1 MYYNISKNYE
11 CNMKDKNFISSAL
24 KVIEIESKAVM
35 SLSNQIQPD
44 FESLCSNILDIKGK
58 LILMGIGKSGH
69 IAQKI
74 SATLSSTGTSSFF
87 IHPTEAA
94 HGDLGMISKQDA
106 ILILSNSGQ
115 TKEIIEILPALK
127 RSTTN
132 IFTLTNNDQSTIAKA
147 GKINLVINADEEAC
161 PLDLAPTSSTTIALV
176 FGDAL
181 AIALLEARG
190 FGKDDFAKSHP
201 AGQLGKKL
209 TTLVQDLAVM
219 NEQTP
224 IVNQATYLKDALMV
238 ITEKKLG
245 VTLVSNEEKVI
256 GIFTDGDLRRC
267 LNNEIDLNKTPIKDV
282 MTTNFKSIQSD
293 ALAIDA
299 AEIMEKDK
307 IFSLVVNSST
317 NGGNSMGII
326 TMHQLLEAG
335 II

>member
-1 MYYNISKNYE
+1 MKN
-11 CNMKDKNFISSAL
+11 KNFTSSAL
-24 KVIEIESKAVM
+24 RVIEIESRAVM
-35 SLSNQIQPD
+35 SLSKQIQPD
-44 FESLCSNILDIKGK
+44 FENLCKEILKIKGK

-106 ILILSNSGQ
+106 ILILSNSGE
-115 TKEIIEILPALK
+115 TKEIIEILSALK
-127 RSTTN
+127 RSTVN
-132 IFTLTNNDQSTIAKA
+132 IFTLTNNNQSSIARA
-147 GKINLVINADEEAC
+147 GKVNLVINADEEAC

-190 FGKDDFAKSHP
+190 FNKDDFAKSHP

-209 TTLVQDLAVM
+209 TILVQDLAVM
-219 NEQTP
+219 NEKAP
-224 IVNQATYLKDALMV
+224 IVNQSTSLKEALMV
-238 ITEKKLG
+238 VTEKKLG
-245 VTLVSNEEKVI
+245 VTLVSNENKVV

-267 LNNEIDLNKTPIKDV
+267 LNNEVDLKTTPIKDV
-282 MTTNFKSIQSD
+282 MTTNFKSIKSD

-299 AEIMEKDK
+299 AEIMEKNK
-307 IFSLVVNSST
+307 IFSLVVNPTINKSKSI
-317 NGGNSMGII
+317 GVI

>member
-1 MYYNISKNYE
+1 
-11 CNMKDKNFISSAL
+11 MKDKDFISSAL
-24 KVIEIESKAVM
+24 KVIEIESNAVKN
-35 SLSNQIQPD
+35 LSNQIKFD
-44 FESLCSNILDIKGK
+44 FEDLCSNILNSRGK

-74 SATLSSTGTSSFF
+74 SATLSSTGTASFF

-94 HGDLGMISKQDA
+94 HGDLGMIDKEDS
-106 ILILSNSGQ
+106 ILILSNSGE

-127 RSTTN
+127 RSTAN
-132 IFTLTNNDQSTIAKA
+132 IFTLTNNNQSTIAKA
-147 GKINLVINADEEAC
+147 GTINLMIKADEEAC

-190 FGKDDFAKSHP
+190 FSKDDFAKSHP

-209 TTLVQDLAVM
+209 TTLVKDLAVM
-219 NEQTP
+219 NEKAPMVDQT
-224 IVNQATYLKDALMV
+224 TSLKEALMV
-238 ITEKKLG
+238 VTEKKLG
-245 VTLVSNEEKVI
+245 LTLVLNKKKIV
-256 GIFTDGDLRRC
+256 GVFTDGDLRRC
-267 LNNEIDLNKTPIKDV
+267 LNDEVDINNTPIKDV
-282 MTTNFKSIQSD
+282 MTIKFKSIDSN

-299 AEIMEKDK
+299 AEIMEKNK

-317 NGGNSMGII
+317 HKEDTIGII

>member
-1 MYYNISKNYE
+1 
-11 CNMKDKNFISSAL
+11 MKDKDFISSAL
-24 KVIEIESKAVM
+24 KVIEIESNAVKN
-35 SLSNQIQPD
+35 LSNQIKSD
-44 FESLCSNILDIKGK
+44 FEDLCSNILNSRGK
-58 LILMGIGKSGH
+58 LILMGVGKSGH

-74 SATLSSTGTSSFF
+74 SATLSSTGTASFF

-94 HGDLGMISKQDA
+94 HGDLGMIDKEDS
-106 ILILSNSGQ
+106 ILILSNSGE

-127 RSTTN
+127 RSTPN
-132 IFTLTNNDQSTIAKA
+132 IFTLTNNNQSTIAKA
-147 GKINLVINADEEAC
+147 GTINLMIKADEEAC
-161 PLDLAPTSSTTIALV
+161 PLNLAPTSSTTIALV

-190 FGKDDFAKSHP
+190 FSKDDFAKSHP

-219 NEQTP
+219 NEKAPMVDQT
-224 IVNQATYLKDALMV
+224 TSLKEALMV
-238 ITEKKLG
+238 VTEKKLG
-245 VTLVSNEEKVI
+245 LTLVLNKKKIV
-256 GIFTDGDLRRC
+256 GVFTDGDLRRC
-267 LNNEIDLNKTPIKDV
+267 LNDEVDINNTPIKDV
-282 MTTNFKSIQSD
+282 MTIKFKSIDSN

-299 AEIMEKDK
+299 AEIMEKNK

-317 NGGNSMGII
+317 HKEDTIGII

>member
-1 MYYNISKNYE
+1 
-11 CNMKDKNFISSAL
+11 MKDKNFISSAL
-24 KVIEIESKAVM
+24 KVIEIESNAVS
-35 SLSNQIQPD
+35 SLSNQIKPD
-44 FESLCSNILDIKGK
+44 FEDLCSNILNTQGK

-74 SATLSSTGTSSFF
+74 SATLSSTGTASFF

-94 HGDLGMISKQDA
+94 HGDLGMINKKDS
-106 ILILSNSGQ
+106 ILILSNSGE

-127 RSTTN
+127 RSTSN
-132 IFTLTNNDQSTIAKA
+132 IFTLTNNNQSTIAKA

-190 FGKDDFAKSHP
+190 FSKDDFAKSHP

-219 NEQTP
+219 NEKAPMVDQT
-224 IVNQATYLKDALMV
+224 TSLKEALMV
-238 ITEKKLG
+238 VTEKKLG
-245 VTLVSNEEKVI
+245 LTLVLNNKKIV
-256 GIFTDGDLRRC
+256 GVFTDGDLRRC
-267 LNNEIDLNKTPIKDV
+267 LNNQVDINNTPIKDV
-282 MTTNFKSIQSD
+282 MTVKFKSIEGN

-299 AEIMEKDK
+299 AEIMEKNK
-307 IFSLVVNSST
+307 IFSLVVNSLT
-317 NGGNSMGII
+317 NEEDNVGII

>member
-1 MYYNISKNYE
+1 
-11 CNMKDKNFISSAL
+11 MKDKDFISSAL
-24 KVIEIESKAVM
+24 KVIEIESNAVKN
-35 SLSNQIQPD
+35 LSNQIKSD
-44 FESLCSNILDIKGK
+44 FEDLCSNILNSRGK

-74 SATLSSTGTSSFF
+74 SATLSSTGTASFF

-94 HGDLGMISKQDA
+94 HGDLGMIDKEDS
-106 ILILSNSGQ
+106 ILILSNSGE

-127 RSTTN
+127 RSTAN
-132 IFTLTNNDQSTIAKA
+132 IFTLTNNNQSTIAKA
-147 GKINLVINADEEAC
+147 GTINLMIKADEEAC

-190 FGKDDFAKSHP
+190 FSKDDFAKSHP

-219 NEQTP
+219 NEKAPMVDQT
-224 IVNQATYLKDALMV
+224 TSLKEALMV
-238 ITEKKLG
+238 VTEKKLG
-245 VTLVSNEEKVI
+245 LTLVLNKKKIV
-256 GIFTDGDLRRC
+256 GVFTDGDLRRC
-267 LNNEIDLNKTPIKDV
+267 LNDEVDINNTPIKDV
-282 MTTNFKSIQSD
+282 MTIKFKSIDSN

-299 AEIMEKDK
+299 AEIMEKNK

-317 NGGNSMGII
+317 HKKDIIGII

>member
-1 MYYNISKNYE
+1 
-11 CNMKDKNFISSAL
+11 MKDKDFISSAL
-24 KVIEIESKAVM
+24 KVIEIESNAVKN
-35 SLSNQIQPD
+35 LSNQIKSD
-44 FESLCSNILDIKGK
+44 FEDLCSNILNARGK

-74 SATLSSTGTSSFF
+74 SATLSSTGTASFF

-94 HGDLGMISKQDA
+94 HGDLGMIDKEDS
-106 ILILSNSGQ
+106 ILILSNSGE

-127 RSTTN
+127 RSTPN
-132 IFTLTNNDQSTIAKA
+132 IFTLTNNNQSTIAKA
-147 GKINLVINADEEAC
+147 GTINLMIKADEEAC

-190 FGKDDFAKSHP
+190 FSKDDFAKSHP

-219 NEQTP
+219 NEKAPMVDQT
-224 IVNQATYLKDALMV
+224 TSLKEALMV
-238 ITEKKLG
+238 VTEKKLG
-245 VTLVSNEEKVI
+245 LTLVLNKKKIV
-256 GIFTDGDLRRC
+256 GVFTDGDLRRC
-267 LNNEIDLNKTPIKDV
+267 LNDEVDINNTPIKDV
-282 MTTNFKSIQSD
+282 MTIKFKSIDSN

-299 AEIMEKDK
+299 AEIMEKNK

-317 NGGNSMGII
+317 HKEDTIGII

>member
-1 MYYNISKNYE
+1 
-11 CNMKDKNFISSAL
+11 MKDKNFINSAL
-24 KVIEIESKAVM
+24 SVIEIESKAVM
-35 SLSNQIQPD
+35 NLRNQIQSD
-44 FESLCSNILDIKGK
+44 FENLCSNILQIKGK

-94 HGDLGMISKQDA
+94 HGDLGMINKKDA
-106 ILILSNSGQ
+106 ILILSNSGE

-127 RSTTN
+127 RSTAN

-147 GKINLVINADEEAC
+147 GKINLVINAEEEAC
-161 PLDLAPTSSTTIALV
+161 PLNLAPTSSTTIALV

-181 AIALLEARG
+181 AIALLDERG
-190 FGKDDFAKSHP
+190 FSKDDFAKSHP

-209 TTLVQDLAVM
+209 TTLVQDLAAT
-219 NEQTP
+219 NEKAP
-224 IVNQATYLKDALMV
+224 IVNEAISLKDALIEV
-238 ITEKKLG
+238 TEKKLG
-245 VTLVSNEEKVI
+245 VTLVSDGKKVV

-267 LNNEIDLNKTPIKDV
+267 LNDDVDLNKTPIKDV
-282 MTTNFKSIQSD
+282 MTTNFKSIKCND
-293 ALAIDA
+293 LAIDA
-299 AEIMEKDK
+299 AEIMEKNK

-317 NGGNSMGII
+317 NQADSIGII

>member
-1 MYYNISKNYE
+1 
-11 CNMKDKNFISSAL
+11 MKDKNFINSAL
-24 KVIEIESKAVM
+24 SVIEIESKAVM
-35 SLSNQIQPD
+35 NLRNQIRSD
-44 FESLCSNILDIKGK
+44 FESLCSNILQIKGK

-94 HGDLGMISKQDA
+94 HGDLGMINKKDA
-106 ILILSNSGQ
+106 ILLLSNSGE

-127 RSTTN
+127 RSTAN
-132 IFTLTNNDQSTIAKA
+132 IFTLTNNNQSTIAKA
-147 GKINLVINADEEAC
+147 GKINLVINAEEEAC
-161 PLDLAPTSSTTIALV
+161 PLNLAPTSSTTIALV

-181 AIALLEARG
+181 AISLLEARG
-190 FGKDDFAKSHP
+190 FSKDDFAKSHP

-209 TTLVQDLAVM
+209 TTLVQDLAAT
-219 NEQTP
+219 NDKAP
-224 IVNQATYLKDALMV
+224 IVNEAISLKDALIEV
-238 ITEKKLG
+238 TEKKLG
-245 VTLVSNEEKVI
+245 VTLVSDGKKVV

-267 LNNEIDLNKTPIKDV
+267 LNDDVDLNKTPIKDV
-282 MTTNFKSIQSD
+282 MTTNFKSIKCND
-293 ALAIDA
+293 LAIDA
-299 AEIMEKDK
+299 AEIMEKNK

-317 NGGNSMGII
+317 NQIDSIGII

>member
-1 MYYNISKNYE
+1 MKEKNYI
-11 CNMKDKNFISSAL
+11 NSAI
-24 KVIEIESKAVM
+24 KVIKTEADAVM
-35 SLSNQIQPD
+35 GLTEQIRPD
-44 FESLCSNILDIKGK
+44 FEDLCESILATKGK

-74 SATLSSTGTSSFF
+74 SATLSSTGTASFF

-94 HGDLGMISKQDA
+94 HGDLGMINKKDS
-106 ILILSNSGQ
+106 ILILSNSGE

-127 RSTTN
+127 RSTSN
-132 IFTLTNNDQSTIAKA
+132 IYTLTNNNQSTIAKA

-190 FGKDDFAKSHP
+190 FSKDDFAKSHP

-219 NEQTP
+219 NEKAPMVDQT
-224 IVNQATYLKDALMV
+224 TSLKEALMV
-238 ITEKKLG
+238 VTEKKLG
-245 VTLVSNEEKVI
+245 LTLVLNKKKIV
-256 GIFTDGDLRRC
+256 GVFTDGDLRRC
-267 LNNEIDLNKTPIKDV
+267 LNDEVDINNTSIKDV
-282 MTTNFKSIQSD
+282 MTVKFKSIESN

-299 AEIMEKDK
+299 AEIMEKNK
-307 IFSLVVNSST
+307 IFSLVVNSLS
-317 NGGNSMGII
+317 NDEDSVGII

>member
-1 MYYNISKNYE
+1 
-11 CNMKDKNFISSAL
+11 MKDKNFINSAL
-24 KVIEIESKAVM
+24 SVIEIESKAVM
-35 SLSNQIQPD
+35 NLRNQIRSD
-44 FESLCSNILDIKGK
+44 FESLCLNILQIKGK

-94 HGDLGMISKQDA
+94 HGDLGMINKKDA
-106 ILILSNSGQ
+106 ILLLSNSGE

-127 RSTTN
+127 RSTAN
-132 IFTLTNNDQSTIAKA
+132 IFTLTNNNQSTIAKA
-147 GKINLVINADEEAC
+147 GKINLVINAEEEAC
-161 PLDLAPTSSTTIALV
+161 PLNLAPTSSTTIALV

-181 AIALLEARG
+181 AIALLDARG
-190 FGKDDFAKSHP
+190 FSKDDFAKSHP

-209 TTLVQDLAVM
+209 TTLVKDLAAT
-219 NEQTP
+219 NDKAP
-224 IVNQATYLKDALMV
+224 IVNEAISLKGALIEV
-238 ITEKKLG
+238 TEKKLG
-245 VTLVSNEEKVI
+245 VTLVSDSKKVV

-267 LNNEIDLNKTPIKDV
+267 LNDDVDLNKTPIKDV
-282 MTTNFKSIQSD
+282 MTTNFKSIKCND
-293 ALAIDA
+293 LAIDA
-299 AEIMEKDK
+299 AEIMEKNK

-317 NGGNSMGII
+317 NQADSIGII

>member
-1 MYYNISKNYE
+1 
-11 CNMKDKNFISSAL
+11 MKDKDFISSAL
-24 KVIEIESKAVM
+24 KVIEIESNAVK
-35 SLSNQIQPD
+35 SLSNQIKPD
-44 FESLCSNILDIKGK
+44 FMDLCSNILNTQGK

-74 SATLSSTGTSSFF
+74 SATLSSTGTASFF

-94 HGDLGMISKQDA
+94 HGDLGMINKEDS
-106 ILILSNSGQ
+106 ILILSNSGE

-127 RSTTN
+127 RSTSN
-132 IFTLTNNDQSTIAKA
+132 IFTLTNSNQSTIAKA

-190 FGKDDFAKSHP
+190 FSKDDFAKSHP

-219 NEQTP
+219 NEKAPMVDQT
-224 IVNQATYLKDALMV
+224 TSLKEALMEV
-238 ITEKKLG
+238 TGKKLG
-245 VTLVSNEEKVI
+245 LTLVLNKKKIV
-256 GIFTDGDLRRC
+256 GVFTDGDLRRC
-267 LNNEIDLNKTPIKDV
+267 LNDEVDINNTPIKDV
-282 MTTNFKSIQSD
+282 MTSTFKSIESN

-299 AEIMEKDK
+299 AEMMEKYK
-307 IFSLVVNSST
+307 IFSLVVNSSAHKEDT
-317 NGGNSMGII
+317 IGII

-335 II
+335 MI

>member
-1 MYYNISKNYE
+1 
-11 CNMKDKNFISSAL
+11 MKDKDFISSAL
-24 KVIEIESKAVM
+24 KVIEIESNAVK
-35 SLSNQIQPD
+35 SLSNQIKPD
-44 FESLCSNILDIKGK
+44 FMDLCSNILNTEGK

-74 SATLSSTGTSSFF
+74 SATLSSTGTASFF

-94 HGDLGMISKQDA
+94 HGDLGMINKKDS
-106 ILILSNSGQ
+106 ILILSNSGE

-127 RSTTN
+127 RSTSN
-132 IFTLTNNDQSTIAKA
+132 IFTLTNSNQSTIAKA
-147 GKINLVINADEEAC
+147 GKINLVISTDEEAC

-190 FGKDDFAKSHP
+190 FSKDDFAKSHP

-219 NEQTP
+219 NEKAPMVDQT
-224 IVNQATYLKDALMV
+224 TYLKEALME
-238 ITEKKLG
+238 ITGKKLG
-245 VTLVSNEEKVI
+245 LTLVLNKKKIV
-256 GIFTDGDLRRC
+256 GVFTDGDLRRC
-267 LNNEIDLNKTPIKDV
+267 LNDGVDINNTTIKDV
-282 MTTNFKSIQSD
+282 MTSTFKSIESN

-299 AEIMEKDK
+299 AEMMEKYK
-307 IFSLVVNSST
+307 IFSLVVNSSPHKEDT
-317 NGGNSMGII
+317 IGII

>member
-1 MYYNISKNYE
+1 
-11 CNMKDKNFISSAL
+11 MKDKNFINSAL
-24 KVIEIESKAVM
+24 NVIEIESKAVM
-35 SLSNQIQPD
+35 NLRNQIQSD
-44 FESLCSNILDIKGK
+44 FENLCSNILHIKGK

-94 HGDLGMISKQDA
+94 HGDLGMINKKDA
-106 ILILSNSGQ
+106 ILILSNSGE

-127 RSTTN
+127 RSTAD

-147 GKINLVINADEEAC
+147 GRINLVINAEEEAC
-161 PLDLAPTSSTTIALV
+161 PLNLAPTSSTTIALV

-209 TTLVQDLAVM
+209 TTLVQDLAAT
-219 NEQTP
+219 NDKAP
-224 IVNQATYLKDALMV
+224 IVNEAISLKDALIEV
-238 ITEKKLG
+238 TEKKLG
-245 VTLVSNEEKVI
+245 VTLVSDSKKVV

-267 LNNEIDLNKTPIKDV
+267 LNDDVDLNQTPIKDV
-282 MTTNFKSIQSD
+282 MTTNFKSIKCND
-293 ALAIDA
+293 LAIDA
-299 AEIMEKDK
+299 AEIMEKNK

-317 NGGNSMGII
+317 NQADSIGII

>member
-1 MYYNISKNYE
+1 
-11 CNMKDKNFISSAL
+11 MKDKNFINSAL
-24 KVIEIESKAVM
+24 SVIEIESKAVM
-35 SLSNQIQPD
+35 NLRNQIQSD
-44 FESLCSNILDIKGK
+44 FESLCSNILQIKGK

-94 HGDLGMISKQDA
+94 HGDLGMINKKDA
-106 ILILSNSGQ
+106 ILLLSNSGE

-127 RSTTN
+127 RSTAN
-132 IFTLTNNDQSTIAKA
+132 IFTLTNNNQSTIAKA
-147 GKINLVINADEEAC
+147 GKINLVINAEEEAC
-161 PLDLAPTSSTTIALV
+161 PLNLAPTSSTTIALV

-190 FGKDDFAKSHP
+190 FSKDDFAKSHP

-209 TTLVQDLAVM
+209 TTLVQDLAAT
-219 NEQTP
+219 NDKAP
-224 IVNQATYLKDALMV
+224 IVNEAISLKDALIEV
-238 ITEKKLG
+238 TEKKLG
-245 VTLVSNEEKVI
+245 VTLVSDSKKVV

-267 LNNEIDLNKTPIKDV
+267 LNDDVDLNKTPIKDV
-282 MTTNFKSIQSD
+282 MTTNFKSIKCND
-293 ALAIDA
+293 LAIDA
-299 AEIMEKDK
+299 AEIMEKNK

-317 NGGNSMGII
+317 NQTDSIGII

>member
-1 MYYNISKNYE
+1 
-11 CNMKDKNFISSAL
+11 MKDKNFINSAL
-24 KVIEIESKAVM
+24 SVIEIESKAVM
-35 SLSNQIQPD
+35 NLRNQIQSD
-44 FESLCSNILDIKGK
+44 FESLCSNILQIKGK

-94 HGDLGMISKQDA
+94 HGDLGMINKKDA
-106 ILILSNSGQ
+106 ILLLSNSGE

-127 RSTTN
+127 RSTAN
-132 IFTLTNNDQSTIAKA
+132 IFTLTNNNQSTIAKA
-147 GKINLVINADEEAC
+147 GKINLVINAEEEAC
-161 PLDLAPTSSTTIALV
+161 PLNLAPTSSTTIALV

-181 AIALLEARG
+181 AIALLDARG
-190 FGKDDFAKSHP
+190 FSKDDFAKSHP

-209 TTLVQDLAVM
+209 TTLVQDLAAT
-219 NEQTP
+219 NEKAP
-224 IVNQATYLKDALMV
+224 IVNEAISLKDALIE

-245 VTLVSNEEKVI
+245 VTLVSDGKKVV

-267 LNNEIDLNKTPIKDV
+267 LNDDVDLNKTPIKDV
-282 MTTNFKSIQSD
+282 MTTNFKSIKCND
-293 ALAIDA
+293 LAIDA
-299 AEIMEKDK
+299 AEIMEKNK

-317 NGGNSMGII
+317 NQIDSIGII

>member
-1 MYYNISKNYE
+1 
-11 CNMKDKNFISSAL
+11 MKDKNFINSAL
-24 KVIEIESKAVM
+24 NVIKIESKAVM
-35 SLSNQIQPD
+35 DLSNQINSD
-44 FESLCSNILDIKGK
+44 FENLCTKILDTKGK

-106 ILILSNSGQ
+106 ILILSNSGE

-127 RSTTN
+127 RSTSN
-132 IFTLTNNDQSTIAKA
+132 IFTLTNDKQSTIAKA
-147 GKINLVINADEEAC
+147 GNINLIVSADEEAC

-219 NEQTP
+219 NDKAP
-224 IVNQATYLKDALMV
+224 MVDQATSLKNALMV

-245 VTLVSNEEKVI
+245 VTLVLNKKKMV

-267 LNNEIDLNKTPIKDV
+267 LNNEVDLNKTPIKDV
-282 MTTNFKSIQSD
+282 MTTNFKSIKSN

-299 AEIMEKDK
+299 AEIMEKNK
-307 IFSLVVNSST
+307 IFSLVVNSSKT
-317 NGGNSMGII
+317 KADSVGLI

>member
-1 MYYNISKNYE
+1 
-11 CNMKDKNFISSAL
+11 MKDKNFINSAL
-24 KVIEIESKAVM
+24 SVIEIESKAVM
-35 SLSNQIQPD
+35 NLRNQIQSD
-44 FESLCSNILDIKGK
+44 FESLCSNILQIKGK

-94 HGDLGMISKQDA
+94 HGDLGMINKKDA
-106 ILILSNSGQ
+106 ILLLSNSGE

-127 RSTTN
+127 RSTAN
-132 IFTLTNNDQSTIAKA
+132 IFTLTNNNQSTIAKA
-147 GKINLVINADEEAC
+147 GKINLVINAEEEAC
-161 PLDLAPTSSTTIALV
+161 PLNLAPTSSTTIALV

-181 AIALLEARG
+181 AIALLDERG
-190 FGKDDFAKSHP
+190 FSKDDFAKSHP

-209 TTLVQDLAVM
+209 TTLVKDLAAT
-219 NEQTP
+219 NEKAP
-224 IVNQATYLKDALMV
+224 IVNEAISLKDALIE

-245 VTLVSNEEKVI
+245 VTLVSDGKKVV

-267 LNNEIDLNKTPIKDV
+267 LNDDVDLNKTPIKDV
-282 MTTNFKSIQSD
+282 MTTNFKSIKCND
-293 ALAIDA
+293 LAIDA
-299 AEIMEKDK
+299 AEIMEKNK

-317 NGGNSMGII
+317 NQIDSIGII

>member
-1 MYYNISKNYE
+1 
-11 CNMKDKNFISSAL
+11 MKDKNFINSAL

-35 SLSNQIQPD
+35 GLSNQIHSD
-44 FESLCSNILDIKGK
+44 FDDLCSKILNIKGK

-106 ILILSNSGQ
+106 ILILSNSGE
-115 TKEIIEILPALK
+115 TKELIEILPALK
-127 RSTTN
+127 RSTSN
-132 IFTLTNNDQSTIAKA
+132 IFTLTNNNQSTIAKA

-190 FGKDDFAKSHP
+190 FSKEDFAKSHP

-209 TTLVQDLAVM
+209 TTMVQDLAVM
-219 NEQTP
+219 SDKAP
-224 IVNQATYLKDALMV
+224 MVDQATSLKDALIEV
-238 ITEKKLG
+238 TEKKLG
-245 VTLVSNEEKVI
+245 VTLVTHNKTVT

-267 LNNEIDLNKTPIKDV
+267 LSNEVDLNKTPIKDV
-282 MTTNFKSIQSD
+282 MTHNFKSIKSN

-299 AEIMEKDK
+299 AEVMEKNK
-307 IFSLVVNSST
+307 IFSLVVDSET
-317 NGGNSMGII
+317 NRGNSIGLI

>member
-1 MYYNISKNYE
+1 MKN
-11 CNMKDKNFISSAL
+11 KNFISSAL
-24 KVIEIESKAVM
+24 TVIEIESQAVM
-35 SLSNQIQPD
+35 SLSKQIQPD
-44 FESLCSNILDIKGK
+44 FENLCKEILKIKGK

-106 ILILSNSGQ
+106 IFILSNSGE
-115 TKEIIEILPALK
+115 TKEIIEILSALK
-127 RSTTN
+127 RSTGN
-132 IFTLTNNDQSTIAKA
+132 IFTLTNNNQSTIARA
-147 GKINLVINADEEAC
+147 GKVNLVINADEEAC

-190 FGKDDFAKSHP
+190 FNKDDFAKSHP

-209 TTLVQDLAVM
+209 TILVQDLAVM
-219 NEQTP
+219 NEKAP
-224 IVNQATYLKDALMV
+224 IVNQSTSLKEALMV
-238 ITEKKLG
+238 VTEKKLG
-245 VTLVSNEEKVI
+245 VTLVSNENKVV

-267 LNNEIDLNKTPIKDV
+267 LNNEVDLKNTPIKDV
-282 MTTNFKSIQSD
+282 MTTNFISIKSN

-299 AEIMEKDK
+299 AEIMEKNK
-307 IFSLVVNSST
+307 IFSLVVNPTISKSKSI
-317 NGGNSMGII
+317 GVI

>member
-1 MYYNISKNYE
+1 
-11 CNMKDKNFISSAL
+11 MKDKNFINSAL
-24 KVIEIESKAVM
+24 SVIEIESKAVM
-35 SLSNQIQPD
+35 NLRNQIRSD
-44 FESLCSNILDIKGK
+44 FESLCSNILQIKGK

-69 IAQKI
+69 IAQKT

-94 HGDLGMISKQDA
+94 HGDLGMINKKDA
-106 ILILSNSGQ
+106 ILLLSNSGE

-127 RSTTN
+127 RSTAN
-132 IFTLTNNDQSTIAKA
+132 IFTLTNNNQSTIAKA
-147 GKINLVINADEEAC
+147 GKINLVINAEEEAC
-161 PLDLAPTSSTTIALV
+161 PLNLAPTSSTTIALV

-190 FGKDDFAKSHP
+190 FSKDDFAKSHP

-209 TTLVQDLAVM
+209 TTLVQDLAAT
-219 NEQTP
+219 NDRAP
-224 IVNQATYLKDALMV
+224 IVNETISLKDALIEV
-238 ITEKKLG
+238 TEKKLG
-245 VTLVSNEEKVI
+245 VTLVSDSKKVV

-267 LNNEIDLNKTPIKDV
+267 LNDDVDLNKTPIKDV
-282 MTTNFKSIQSD
+282 MTTNFKSIKCND
-293 ALAIDA
+293 LAIDA
-299 AEIMEKDK
+299 AEIMEKNK

-317 NGGNSMGII
+317 NQAESIGII

>member
-1 MYYNISKNYE
+1 
-11 CNMKDKNFISSAL
+11 MKDKNFINSAL
-24 KVIEIESKAVM
+24 SVIEIESKAVM
-35 SLSNQIQPD
+35 NLRNQIQSD
-44 FESLCSNILDIKGK
+44 FENLCSNILQIKGK

-94 HGDLGMISKQDA
+94 HGDLGMINKKDA
-106 ILILSNSGQ
+106 ILILSNSGE

-127 RSTTN
+127 RSTAN
-132 IFTLTNNDQSTIAKA
+132 IFTLTNNDRSTIAKA
-147 GKINLVINADEEAC
+147 GKINLVISAEEEAC
-161 PLDLAPTSSTTIALV
+161 PLNLAPTSSTTIALV

-209 TTLVQDLAVM
+209 TTLVQDLAAT
-219 NEQTP
+219 NDKAP
-224 IVNQATYLKDALMV
+224 IVNEAISLKDALIEV
-238 ITEKKLG
+238 TEKKLG
-245 VTLVSNEEKVI
+245 VTLVSDSKKVV

-267 LNNEIDLNKTPIKDV
+267 LNDDVDLNKTPIKDV
-282 MTTNFKSIQSD
+282 MTKDFKSIKCND
-293 ALAIDA
+293 LAIDA
-299 AEIMEKDK
+299 AEIMEKNK

-317 NGGNSMGII
+317 NQIDSIGII

>member
-1 MYYNISKNYE
+1 
-11 CNMKDKNFISSAL
+11 MKDKDFISSAL
-24 KVIEIESKAVM
+24 KVIEIESNAVK
-35 SLSNQIQPD
+35 SLSNQIKSD
-44 FESLCSNILDIKGK
+44 FEDLCSNILNAQGK

-74 SATLSSTGTSSFF
+74 SATLSSTGTASFF

-94 HGDLGMISKQDA
+94 HGDLGMIDKEDS
-106 ILILSNSGQ
+106 ILILSNSGE

-127 RSTTN
+127 RSTAN
-132 IFTLTNNDQSTIAKA
+132 IFTLTNNNQSTIAKA
-147 GKINLVINADEEAC
+147 GTINLMIKADEEAC

-190 FGKDDFAKSHP
+190 FSKDDFAKSHP

-219 NEQTP
+219 NEKAPMVDQT
-224 IVNQATYLKDALMV
+224 TSLKEALMV
-238 ITEKKLG
+238 VTEKKLG
-245 VTLVSNEEKVI
+245 LTLVLNKKKIV
-256 GIFTDGDLRRC
+256 GVFTDGDLRRC
-267 LNNEIDLNKTPIKDV
+267 LNDEVDINNTPIKDV
-282 MTTNFKSIQSD
+282 MTIKFKSIDSN

-299 AEIMEKDK
+299 AEIMEKNK

-317 NGGNSMGII
+317 HKEDTIGII